1 MPPLQLAVIKRQL
14 DDGLGRTMAEAVE
27 AEGVAQSLM
36 FSSAD
41 TAEALLAFFEKRPP
55 RFTGS

>member
-14 DDGLGRTMAEAVE
+14 DDGCNRTMAEAI
-27 AEGVAQSLM
+27 EGEGLAQALM

-55 RFTGS
+55 RFTGA